1 MLRYLTAGESH
12 GQCLVGILEGLPAGL
27 RADVEYVDMQLKRR
41 QSGYGRSE
49 RMSIEEDKVEILS
62 GVVKGTTIGSPV
74 SFLIRNKDFSIESL
88 PPVTAPR
95 PGHAD
100 LAGALKF
107 GTHDARDVLE
117 RSSARE
123 TAARVA
129 AGAFARLL
137 LREFGIRVISHSVAI
152 GGVEARVTGLS
163 PEEIEERVAGSRLSC
178 ADREAEE
185 KMVAAI
191 DRAREKGDTLGGIFE
206 VVVVNIPP
214 GLGSH
219 VQWDKR
225 LDARLA
231 AALMSVQA
239 VKGVEI
245 GMGFEA
251 ARRPGSEVH
260 DEIFYD
266 GGRRG
271 LKFYR
276 KSNNAGGIEGGI
288 SNGEDIVLRAALKPI
303 PTLGQPLASVD
314 LVSKK
319 EVKAAKERAD
329 VTVVPA
335 AGVIGEA
342 VVALEIA
349 SAFREKF
356 GGDTIAEIKR
366 NFRGYMQQIES
377 L

>member
-1 MLRYLTAGESH
+1 MVDVNYINAALR
-12 GQCLVGILEGLPAGL
+12 
-27 RADVEYVDMQLKRR
+27 RR
-41 QSGYGRSE
+41 QAGYGRGK

-62 GVVKGTTIGSPV
+62 GLRKRRTIGSPV
-74 SFLIRNKDFSIESL
+74 SFIIRNKDYSL
-88 PPVTAPR
+88 ERLPKVTAPR

-107 GTHDARDVLE
+107 ASHDARDILE

-129 AGAFARLL
+129 AGVLAGLFLKD
-137 LREFGIRVISHSVAI
+137 FGVRVISHTVAL
-152 GGVEARVTGLS
+152 GGIEAATRGLS
-163 PEEIEERVAGSRLSC
+163 LDEIEEKTAASRLSC
-178 ADREAEE
+178 ADPKAEE
-185 KMVAAI
+185 KMIGAI
-191 DRAREKGDTLGGIFE
+191 DEASEKGDTLGGLFE
-206 VVVVNIPP
+206 VIVVNVPP

-231 AALMSVQA
+231 GALMSIQA

-245 GMGFEA
+245 GIGFEGA
-251 ARRPGSEVH
+251 GRRGSEVH
-260 DEIFYD
+260 DEIFYESS
-266 GGRRG
+266 RAG

-276 KSNNAGGIEGGI
+276 KTNNAGGIEGGI
-288 SNGEDIVLRAALKPI
+288 SNGENIVLRAALKPI
-303 PTLGQPLASVD
+303 PTLGQPLSSVD

-342 VVALEIA
+342 VVALEVA
-349 SAFREKF
+349 SAFLEKF
-356 GGDTIAEIKR
+356 GGDSLDEVKL
-366 NFRGYMQQIES
+366 NFRGYMDQIERF
-377 L
+377 